1 VSEDLNRIRQ
11 EMSDQFKAIRSDI
24 KEISTALVEL
34 VRLDGKFNSI
44 SELVNRVAIET
55 DDLEKRVRSL
65 ENNAGVNNTR
75 IGNSE
80 RLVWVL
86 VTATLGLGF
95 AALKAGL
102 I

>member
-1 VSEDLNRIRQ
+1 
-11 EMSDQFKAIRSDI
+11 MSDQFKAIRSDI

-34 VRLDGKFNSI
+34 VRLDGKFNNI
-44 SELVNRVAIET
+44 SELVYRVAKET

-65 ENNAGVNNTR
+65 ESTAGVNNSR
-75 IGNSE
+75 IGNTE

-86 VTATLGLGF
+86 VTGVLGVAF
-95 AALKAGL
+95 AALKTGV